1 MKYLFNFNCKMFFFV
16 NLVICFVL
24 LMELFD
30 DIFMVE
36 FGEKFDFFGDFFV
49 KLFVF
54 WIEWNFFDGIKFF
67 V

>member
-1 MKYLFNFNCKMFFFV
+1 MG
-16 NLVICFVL
+16 
-24 LMELFD
+24 LFD

-36 FGEKFDFFGDFFV
+36 SREKFDFFGDFFV